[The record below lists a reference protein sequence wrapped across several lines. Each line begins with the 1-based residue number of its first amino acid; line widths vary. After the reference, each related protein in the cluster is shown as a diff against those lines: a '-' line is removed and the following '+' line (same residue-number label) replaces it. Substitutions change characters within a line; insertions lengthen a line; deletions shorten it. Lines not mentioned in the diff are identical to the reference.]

1 MTRYA
6 PGTPVIVTNRLFR
19 GFYGVV
25 DSWQEKKQ
33 RYIVAIDGGTRLSLL
48 ADSIAPIPLPDTAPT
63 DRVKTERAK
72 AADAELAAALLLLLL
87 LAAPADKPAKNN

>member
-6 PGTPVIVTNRLFR
+6 PGTPVIVTSSLFR

-25 DSWQEKKQ
+25 DFWQEKQQ

-48 ADSIAPIPLPDTAPT
+48 EDSIAPIPQPKTTPA
-63 DRVKTERAK
+63 DRAKTERAK
-72 AADAELAAALLLLLL
+72 AAEVELAAALLLLIL
-87 LAAPADKPAKNN
+87 LAVPVGKPAKNN

>member
-1 MTRYA
+1 MTRYT
-6 PGTPVIVTNRLFR
+6 PGTPVIITSSLFR

-48 ADSIAPIPLPDTAPT
+48 ADSITPIPQPKTATT
-63 DRVKTERAK
+63 DRAKTERAK
-72 AADAELAAALLLLLL
+72 AAEAELAAALLLLLL
-87 LAAPADKPAKNN
+87 LTAPADKPTKNN